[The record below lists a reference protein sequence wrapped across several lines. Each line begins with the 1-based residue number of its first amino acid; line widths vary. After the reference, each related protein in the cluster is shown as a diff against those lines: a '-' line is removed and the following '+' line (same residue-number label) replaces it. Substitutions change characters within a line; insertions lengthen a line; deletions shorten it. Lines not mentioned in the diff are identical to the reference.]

1 MASDKLQKILE
12 MSKNMDKKSMK
23 SSHSLS
29 KNVKQPISLQGQ
41 ISNADKTIANIDEM
55 FNSPYIPTQEEKEA
69 WNTERGREELTEMS
83 NKDVFLEKL
92 SKSKLPT
99 AIIES
104 MRNNP
109 CNYEASM
116 VDNMMGPENALFKKL
131 NEAYAKDKEA
141 PVSGVKAVQKINE
154 QLDSKDKDRK
164 NAENLSETVQNN
176 SFSLSQLEEMI
187 EHIIDK
193 KLNSLNENIQ
203 HNQPNIKTMFLTENG
218 NFRFLDS
225 ADNVYECQMKYLG
238 KRKKKK

>member
-92 SKSKLPT
+92 SKSKLPA

-154 QLDSKDKDRK
+154 QLDSKDKERK

-176 SFSLSQLEEMI
+176 DFSLSQIEEII
-187 EHIIDK
+187 ERVIDK

>member
-1 MASDKLQKILE
+1 
-12 MSKNMDKKSMK
+12 MDKKSMK

-104 MRNNP
+104 MRKNP

-154 QLDSKDKDRK
+154 QLDSKDKERK

-176 SFSLSQLEEMI
+176 GFSLSQLEEII
-187 EHIIDK
+187 ERVIDK
-193 KLNSLNENIQ
+193 KLNSLNENIN
-203 HNQPNIKTMFLTENG
+203 HNQPNIKTMFLTEHG